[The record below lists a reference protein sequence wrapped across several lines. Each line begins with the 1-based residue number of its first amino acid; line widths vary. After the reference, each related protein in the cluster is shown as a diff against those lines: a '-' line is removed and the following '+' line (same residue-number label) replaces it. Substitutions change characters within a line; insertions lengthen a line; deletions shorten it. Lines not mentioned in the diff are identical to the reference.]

1 MSVLVLFTVYTRTVY
16 GIKAFASIVPG
27 GVVRARPHDSRVFTP
42 VVCTTSVSAIAI
54 PREALVKR
62 DPFGFYCVLLP
73 CGLWPC
79 ADARRQKSTECRVQM
94 DERDVPACAVA
105 VSPPPGTLRHKKK
118 RAPAPARE

>member
-94 DERDVPACAVA
+94 DETRCASMCSSGVP
-105 VSPPPGTLRHKKK
+105 
-118 RAPAPARE
+118 PARYAAAQKKTRARAGA